1 MILSNILKNTPLFKN
16 LSKDDSELV
25 VKYLTL
31 ETYSKG
37 TFVFHKGDVGGVMYL
52 VESGQLAVLDD
63 EELESIALLGPG
75 NFVGD
80 LSLLLG
86 EKRTA
91 SVKVIIDARLW
102 ILHKKDFD
110 VLVSSRPSIAIEM
123 TRELGRRLV
132 TTTQR
137 KARSRKPRI
146 TAILGGHKSIKL
158 IEAIYDQINSPISVL
173 PLPRSNISRKDNNYP
188 GVIFVESSDLT
199 ETTLAERL
207 SFQIE
212 VFKQVIVVL
221 PHRPDSIARK
231 AIDLADTVVSIGE
244 PYAWLVE
251 SGHKKILSIDDS
263 EIGLQRTARKLTNR
277 VVGLAL
283 SSGGTRGLAHIGVLQ
298 ALVEE
303 NIPIDLIAGS
313 SAGALFGALFTVG
326 WDFERIKTYVQNLK
340 TLTHFTNWDLNIP
353 PITGLFKGRK
363 ATEKFLAKPFEY
375 RNIEDLDIPFYIVA
389 GDILTGEEIVF
400 DSGSLAEAIR
410 ASASIPILGDPWHYR
425 GHFFVDGG
433 VVNPLP
439 ANVLRERGADI
450 VIASNVVL
458 PLNQSY
464 SGRKDKMPNILQL
477 VFNIV
482 SAFESELVKKQYPW
496 IDVLI
501 QHHVSAKHTLDFDQA
516 EYLIEIGAEETKKF
530 IPDIKKLLADTVEI

>member
-1 MILSNILKNTPLFKN
+1 LKFLSRLF
-16 LSKDDSELV
+16 
-25 VKYLTL
+25 
-31 ETYSKG
+31 
-37 TFVFHKGDVGGVMYL
+37 
-52 VESGQLAVLDD
+52 
-63 EELESIALLGPG
+63 
-75 NFVGD
+75 
-80 LSLLLG
+80 
-86 EKRTA
+86 
-91 SVKVIIDARLW
+91 
-102 ILHKKDFD
+102 
-110 VLVSSRPSIAIEM
+110 
-123 TRELGRRLV
+123 
-132 TTTQR
+132 
-137 KARSRKPRI
+137 
-146 TAILGGHKSIKL
+146 
-158 IEAIYDQINSPISVL
+158 
-173 PLPRSNISRKDNNYP
+173 
-188 GVIFVESSDLT
+188 
-199 ETTLAERL
+199 
-207 SFQIE
+207 
-212 VFKQVIVVL
+212 
-221 PHRPDSIARK
+221 K

-353 PITGLFKGRK
+353 PITGL
-363 ATEKFLAKPFEY
+363 
-375 RNIEDLDIPFYIVA
+375 
-389 GDILTGEEIVF
+389 VF